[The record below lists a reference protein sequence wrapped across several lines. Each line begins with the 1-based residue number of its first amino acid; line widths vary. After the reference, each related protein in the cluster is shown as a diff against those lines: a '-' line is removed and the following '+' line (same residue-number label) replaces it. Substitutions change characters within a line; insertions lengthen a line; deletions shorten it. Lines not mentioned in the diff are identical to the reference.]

1 MVKSLLSNEL
11 KWKRKEAVKAYFRYN
26 SDMLKGNEKKK
37 LNVCSVT
44 IAKFRAD
51 FGPGYLSNKSR
62 NTVHSTLNFGQSY

>member
-37 LNVCSVT
+37 IKCMFCHNRQVSCRFWT
-44 IAKFRAD
+44 WIPIK
-51 FGPGYLSNKSR
+51 
-62 NTVHSTLNFGQSY
+62 